1 MCLVQISNTIELPE
15 NSAGLFLAHF
25 HAHSQQ
31 WVIWCSEVSCEKFA
45 LVGCLVHIYEDST
58 RRVYV
63 VPPCYSHASSLE
75 KIDIGSV
82 IPVPK
87 DI

>member
-1 MCLVQISNTIELPE
+1 MCLVQISNTIELSE
-15 NSAGLFLAHF
+15 HSAGLFLAHF
-25 HAHSQQ
+25 HAHSSQ
-31 WVIWCSEVSCEKFA
+31 WVIWCSEVSCEKLA

-58 RRVYV
+58 RGVYV
-63 VPPCYSHASSLE
+63 VPLCYSHAISFE

>member
-1 MCLVQISNTIELPE
+1 MCLVQISNTIELSE
-15 NSAGLFLAHF
+15 HSAGLFLAHF

-31 WVIWCSEVSCEKFA
+31 WVIWCSEVSCEKLA

-58 RRVYV
+58 RGVYV
-63 VPPCYSHASSLE
+63 VPLCYSHAISFE

>member
-15 NSAGLFLAHF
+15 NSTGLFLAHF

-31 WVIWCSEVSCEKFA
+31 WVIWCSEVSCEKLA

-58 RRVYV
+58 RGVYV
-63 VPPCYSHASSLE
+63 VPLCYSHAISFE